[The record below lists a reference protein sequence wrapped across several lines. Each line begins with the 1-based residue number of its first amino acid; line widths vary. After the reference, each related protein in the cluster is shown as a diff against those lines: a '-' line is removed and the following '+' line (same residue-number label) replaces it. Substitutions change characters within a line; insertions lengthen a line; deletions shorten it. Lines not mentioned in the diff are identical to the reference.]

1 MNRATIELEDPD
13 ETDFEWLYQIITDFV
28 NETES
33 DIGQRIL
40 DDWDLEKQ
48 QFIKVH
54 ILKWKLNVKRIIGIS
69 KRLQKSASPTCTR

>member
-54 ILKWKLNVKRIIGIS
+54 IYI
-69 KRLQKSASPTCTR
+69 